1 MSSAQPVDPR
11 PDVPDRDDVTRGDAA
26 AKAAVLV
33 ESLPYI
39 RRFLDKVV
47 VVKYGGNVL
56 AAKPGHDAVDQDEAL
71 ASFAEDIVLMR

>member
-1 MSSAQPVDPR
+1 MDGTAAL
-11 PDVPDRDDVTRGDAA
+11 AA
-26 AKAAVLV
+26 ASAADKAAVLV

-56 AAKPGHDAVDQDEAL
+56 AAKPGGDAVDEDEAL
-71 ASFAEDIVLMR
+71 DDESRKVDDEMTPKPAH

>member
-1 MSSAQPVDPR
+1 MSPVPGGAGTDGGAV
-11 PDVPDRDDVTRGDAA
+11 D
-26 AKAAVLV
+26 KAAVLV

-56 AAKPGHDAVDQDEAL
+56 QA
-71 ASFAEDIVLMR
+71 